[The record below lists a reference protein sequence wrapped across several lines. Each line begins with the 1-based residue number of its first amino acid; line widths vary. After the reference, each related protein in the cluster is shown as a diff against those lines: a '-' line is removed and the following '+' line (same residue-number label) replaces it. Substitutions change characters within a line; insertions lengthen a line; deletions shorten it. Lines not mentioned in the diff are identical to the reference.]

1 MLTLAVLIQNQ
12 IMEDICSGELQP
24 GTRLE
29 EKDLAERYDVS
40 RTPVREAL
48 RHLAATGI
56 VEFRPRHGVYILKLR
71 RRATPRYA

>member
-29 EKDLAERYDVS
+29 EKDLAPWR
-40 RTPVREAL
+40 L
-48 RHLAATGI
+48 HLGYVGRLLA
-56 VEFRPRHGVYILKLR
+56 
-71 RRATPRYA
+71 